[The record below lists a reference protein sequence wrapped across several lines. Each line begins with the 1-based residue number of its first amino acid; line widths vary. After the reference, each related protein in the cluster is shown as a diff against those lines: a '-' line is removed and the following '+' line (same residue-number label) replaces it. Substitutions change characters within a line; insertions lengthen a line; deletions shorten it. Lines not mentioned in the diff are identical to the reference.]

1 MERIALSDVYVDDE
15 IRMRVLGV
23 IDSGRYILRENC
35 LEFEKRFS
43 SYIGRDYGVLANSA
57 TSVMQL
63 TLMALGIGRGHEVIV
78 PSHTA
83 FPTIEPIFH
92 AGAKPVFVDID
103 DYYGIDADLI
113 EERITNRTRAIMPV
127 HLYGNPADMRRIM
140 QIADC
145 HGLTVLED
153 SSQAH
158 GAAHGDRRVGAF
170 GEASFFSFY
179 PSKNMTF
186 MGDGGIVITDD
197 EKLARKVAMLRDHGR
212 AEKYVHRL
220 IGFNMRANEIQAAVG
235 LVQLKHLD
243 DFNSRRRE
251 TAAIY
256 DRMLDDLPVKLPAAR
271 PGSVPVYHMY
281 VIATEKR
288 DELAQYLYKQG
299 IDTGIHYPVPCHMQP
314 AVKKRLGFRSL
325 PATERACREILS
337 LPIHPRLTDEKAHRV
352 ASAIRDFF
360 KGR

>member
-1 MERIALSDVYVDDE
+1 MERIALSEVYVDDE
-15 IRMRVLGV
+15 IKRKVLEV
-23 IDSGRYILRENC
+23 IDSGRYILNERC
-35 LEFEKRFS
+35 LEFEKQFS
-43 SYIGRDYGVLANSA
+43 LYIGRDYGVLANSA

-113 EERITNRTRAIMPV
+113 EERITNRTRAIIPV
-127 HLYGNPADMRRIM
+127 HLYGNPADILRII
-140 QIADC
+140 QIAGS
-145 HGLTVLED
+145 HGLAVLED

-170 GEASFFSFY
+170 GQASFFSFY

-197 EKLARKVAMLRDHGR
+197 KKLARRVSMLRDHGR
-212 AEKYVHRL
+212 AEKCVHRF

-235 LVQLKHLD
+235 LVQLKYLEE
-243 DFNSRRRE
+243 FNLRRRE
-251 TAAIY
+251 IARLY
-256 DRMLDDLPVKLPAAR
+256 DERLGDLPVTLPAAR
-271 PGSVPVYHMY
+271 PGALHVYHMY
-281 VIATEKR
+281 VIRTEKR
-288 DELAQYLYKQG
+288 DELARYLHQQG

-314 AVKKRLGFRSL
+314 AVKKKLGLCSL

-337 LPIHPRLTDEKAHRV
+337 LPIHPRLTDERAHRV